1 MHKEKS
7 LNNTINKTINISS
20 PHENIEENEDASSN
34 SALLKKPISKEDFSE
49 KEGIFICCSKLI
61 IRIKTKFCSKTSSNL
76 EMDNNSAK
84 ISIIKIIWSFVIIAL
99 LLLFYRNK
107 NIYLNYELNLIE
119 KYIRKNLDGHLVHSK
134 ALFKKVDEPKI
145 SIVISVF
152 NGEAFIKPVV
162 RSVQNQNILDFE
174 IIIVDDASQDNS
186 VQIIKEL
193 MEEDP
198 RIKLLLNGVN
208 RGTLYTK
215 SRGALNAKGKYVMSL
230 DQDNL
235 YTSENAFSILYDEAE
250 KNKLDFLGFSAI
262 EAPIKISISTV
273 VNYFNY
279 FKSPVIKKPDIKGRF
294 LPREKIENESSTFLC
309 CYFVRTSLYLDI
321 LKDLG
326 DDIINRNIDQFD
338 DVIIVLLLAK
348 KASKLKHIKKIF
360 YIVLGWPEQNKVTQ
374 FHDKIKAESRER
386 KYCFSYINFLE
397 VLLLFT
403 GNDSYDKNR
412 AEVWF
417 KNFIRNNHKCNKKKD
432 LIKRIYKLYLNDEY
446 ISPKT
451 KNEIKLLLKY

>member
-1 MHKEKS
+1 MSKEKN
-7 LNNTINKTINISS
+7 LNNITNKTINISS
-20 PHENIEENEDASSN
+20 PYENIEENDDTS
-34 SALLKKPISKEDFSE
+34 SALLKNPISKEDLGE
-49 KEGIFICCSKLI
+49 KEYIFICCSKLI
-61 IRIKTKFCSKTSSNL
+61 MRIKSKFCSKTSSNL

-84 ISIIKIIWSFVIIAL
+84 ISKLKIIWSFVIIAL
-99 LLLFYRNK
+99 LLLFYHNK

-162 RSVQNQNILDFE
+162 RSVQNQNILDLE

-198 RIKLLLNGVN
+198 RIKLLLNRENKGA
-208 RGTLYTK
+208 LYTK
-215 SRGALNAKGKYVMSL
+215 SRGVLNAKGKYVMTL

-235 YTSENAFSILYDEAE
+235 YTNENAFSILYDEA
-250 KNKLDFLGFSAI
+250 KRNNLDFLGFSAI
-262 EAPIKISISTV
+262 EASINISISTV

-294 LPREKIENESSTFLC
+294 MPGEKIENESSTFLW
-309 CYFVRTSLYLDI
+309 CYFVRTSLYLDV

-326 DDIINRNIDQFD
+326 DDIINRNIDLFD
-338 DVIIVLLLAK
+338 DVIIVLLLAR

-360 YIVLGWPEQNKVTQ
+360 YIALAWPEQNKVTQ
-374 FHDKIKAESRER
+374 FHDKIKTESRER
-386 KYCFSYINFLE
+386 RHCLSYITFSE

-403 GNDSYDKNR
+403 GNNISDKNR
-412 AEVWF
+412 AEGWF
-417 KNFIRNNHKCNKKKD
+417 KNLIINNDKCNKKKD
-432 LIKRIYKLYLNDEY
+432 LIKRICKLYLNDEY
-446 ISPKT
+446 ISQET
-451 KNEIKLLLKY
+451 KSEIKLLLND